1 MPSPC
6 VEYFSEIEDSG
17 IIIKKSMYG
26 IYVTAFLLM
35 IIITLFLFV
44 CYKRV
49 LKTQL
54 NKDMQIQLNA
64 TVSQYFAL
72 NDAGDPTE
80 KDTKRLVDA
89 RDP

>member
-1 MPSPC
+1 M
-6 VEYFSEIEDSG
+6 
-17 IIIKKSMYG
+17 
-26 IYVTAFLLM
+26 L
-35 IIITLFLFV
+35 IITLFLFV

-49 LKTQL
+49 LKAQL

-72 NDAGDPTE
+72 NDVGDPTE